1 MGDTGSMFLGG
12 MVVAISF
19 AVGRP
24 VLLILAGCM
33 YLIEALSVML
43 QVTYYKLT
51 KKRLFKMAPLH
62 HHFEMCGYSEQKVVL
77 LFSAIAFL
85 GSLIAMLSVLLGW

>member
-19 AVGRP
+19 GINRP
-24 VLLILAGCM
+24 ILLFLAGIM
-33 YLIEALSVML
+33 YFVEAISVML
-43 QVTYYKLT
+43 QVAYYKRT

-62 HHFEMCGYSEQKVVL
+62 HHFEMSGWHEQSVVL
-77 LFSAIAFL
+77 LFSIL
-85 GSLIAMLSVLLGW
+85 TLIGCILMFILVRFG

>member
-1 MGDTGSMFLGG
+1 
-12 MVVAISF
+12 
-19 AVGRP
+19 
-24 VLLILAGCM
+24 M

-43 QVTYYKLT
+43 QVAYFKLT

-62 HHFEMCGYSEQKVVL
+62 HHFEMCGFSEQKVVF

-85 GSLIAMLSVLLGW
+85 GSLLAMLSVLLGW